1 MEIGQKGLGEDAQA
15 GKLWAMKLEPADSR
29 RKYPRIGLPKGMWV
43 AWQAGAERQVSR
55 VKSLSLGGLF
65 ISTQNPAPI
74 GTLVRLLFE
83 VPGGEVRARGIVKR
97 CLAGEGMGI
106 QFSNMGHDDRARLH
120 QLLSKLLKEI
130 EDYEGRAG
138 ARG

>member
-1 MEIGQKGLGEDAQA
+1 MGEIGHG
-15 GKLWAMKLEPADSR
+15 GKLRAMRLEPADSR

-43 AWQAGAERQVSR
+43 AWQAGADREVSR

-65 ISTQNPAPI
+65 IATQKPAAV
-74 GTLVRLLFE
+74 GTLVKLLFE

-97 CLAGEGMGI
+97 SVANEGMGI

-130 EDYEGRAG
+130 EDYSG
-138 ARG
+138 

>member
-1 MEIGQKGLGEDAQA
+1 
-15 GKLWAMKLEPADSR
+15 
-29 RKYPRIGLPKGMWV
+29 MWV
-43 AWQAGAERQVSR
+43 AWQAGADREVSR

-65 ISTQNPAPI
+65 IATQKPAAV
-74 GTLVRLLFE
+74 GTLVKLLFE

-97 CLAGEGMGI
+97 SVANEGMGI

-130 EDYEGRAG
+130 EDYSG
-138 ARG
+138 